1 MGTEKTFINLATLAN
16 VSEHL
21 KDFGI
26 TNPTVEDSTRNIAM
40 VSMIGKPITVN
51 VEIHVELVPKRSY
64 VVGKDNCFPKMIMEI
79 PKDTVIG
86 PWKLERAHVVEFKHW
101 AKKDSKGIYLGESY
115 PEALKEKEL
124 DMTVIEKTKAVKTD
138 APTPTAITVKTE
150 TSTGDEFA
158 KWVLGKTNNNYKIYL
173 QVMEIAKGIGNDNVR
188 KDIDN
193 IIDSLK

>member
-1 MGTEKTFINLATLAN
+1 MGTEKTFINLATLAS

-51 VEIHVELVPKRSY
+51 VEIHVELIPKRSY

-138 APTPTAITVKTE
+138 APTPTAIADNDKAIARKVM
-150 TSTGDEFA
+150 A
-158 KWVLGKTNNNYKIYL
+158 KL
-173 QVMEIAKGIGNDNVR
+173 GNDMDKFLEISKVAEMLGWDYVDEHYGALV
-188 KDIDN
+188 KG
-193 IIDSLK
+193 K

>member
-26 TNPTVEDSTRNIAM
+26 TNPTIEDSTRNIAM

-51 VEIHVELVPKRSY
+51 VEVHVELVPKRSY
-64 VVGKDNCFPKMIMEI
+64 VVGKDNCFPKMVMEI

-138 APTPTAITVKTE
+138 APTPTAIADNDKAIARKVMAKLENDMDKFLEISKVAEMLGWDYVDEHYGALVK
-150 TSTGDEFA
+150 
-158 KWVLGKTNNNYKIYL
+158 
-173 QVMEIAKGIGNDNVR
+173 
-188 KDIDN
+188 
-193 IIDSLK
+193 